1 LKFKHKKTRDSIKLS
16 LRYLKVTLISS
27 PCGRAKRVQATLRAS
42 EASASPKEHPRQEPD
57 AHGNI
62 RMMGKQ
68 CVQEHGSR
76 TQGKFLVKVLSSGL
90 RRDASSASSLMFY
103 A

>member
-1 LKFKHKKTRDSIKLS
+1 
-16 LRYLKVTLISS
+16 
-27 PCGRAKRVQATLRAS
+27 
-42 EASASPKEHPRQEPD
+42 
-57 AHGNI
+57 
-62 RMMGKQ
+62 MMGKQ
-68 CVQEHGSR
+68 CVLEHGSR

>member
-1 LKFKHKKTRDSIKLS
+1 M
-16 LRYLKVTLISS
+16 
-27 PCGRAKRVQATLRAS
+27 RAS
-42 EASASPKEHPRQEPD
+42 EASAKPTADELQRSASPTADEPQRSASPTKHLRQESD
-57 AHGNI
+57 ARGNTH
-62 RMMGKQ
+62 MMGKQ

-76 TQGKFLVKVLSSGL
+76 TQGKSLVKVLSSGL